1 MLTNSGSTIAAWVT
15 YGTRNYGGQE
25 ADWAWRI
32 PSICQVLIPLCALP
46 GLLLAPES
54 PRWLTDVGRTEEA
67 RAVLLKH
74 HAAGDETSPLVAFE
88 MTEINN
94 AIQIDRANQ
103 RSTNWLDLLRTKGN
117 RHRFFISVSS
127 GIFAQWNG
135 VGIVS
140 YYLAPVLKTV
150 GITSVTNQTLISGF
164 LQIWNLVIAVSAAFT
179 VDLFGRR
186 RLFLTSCVGMLACY
200 IIISGLAGSFAHTSA
215 AATGIAVIPFL
226 FIYYGFYDIAF
237 TPLLYSYTCE
247 IWPVSNMSLFVSG
260 CQTHILNDLG
270 E

>member
-1 MLTNSGSTIAAWVT
+1 MS
-15 YGTRNYGGQE
+15 
-25 ADWAWRI
+25 
-32 PSICQVLIPLCALP
+32 
-46 GLLLAPES
+46 
-54 PRWLTDVGRTEEA
+54 
-67 RAVLLKH
+67 
-74 HAAGDETSPLVAFE
+74 
-88 MTEINN
+88 EINN
-94 AIQIDRANQ
+94 ALHVDLANKQ
-103 RSTNWLDLLRTKGN
+103 STTWLDLLRTKGN

-186 RLFLTSCVGMLACY
+186 RLFLTSCVGMLSCY
-200 IIISGLAGSFAHTSA
+200 VIISGLAGSFANTSA
-215 AATGIAVIPFL
+215 AATGVAVIPFL

-237 TPLLYSYTCE
+237 TPLLYSYSCE
-247 IWPVSNMSLFVSG
+247 IWPVSVMPSSEWR
-260 CQTHILNDLG
+260 CI
-270 E
+270 